1 MRVNVY
7 QWLIKTLQYKQENH
21 LQSPHSDK
29 LSLYDAAASADLFL
43 FCVSSSDSK
52 LEVSSAR
59 FACFNATS

>member
-29 LSLYDAAASADLFL
+29 LSLYDAAGADLFL
-43 FCVSSSDSK
+43 FCVFSSDSK